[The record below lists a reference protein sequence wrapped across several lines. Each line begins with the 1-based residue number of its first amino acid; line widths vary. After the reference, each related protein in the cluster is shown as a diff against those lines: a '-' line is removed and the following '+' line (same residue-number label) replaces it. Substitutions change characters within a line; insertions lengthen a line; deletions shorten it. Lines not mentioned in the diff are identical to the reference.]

1 MVMWAAPLEA
11 GTMSIPR
18 RIALIGTSGAGKTT
32 LGREIARRLH
42 TVFVEIDAIQH
53 KAHWT
58 KATVEELR
66 AGIEAQIGGHDRW
79 VIDDTCQRELGD
91 FVSGCLDVILW
102 LDLPLLLKLGRLC
115 RRSWRRVRTREVLW
129 NGNFETWRD
138 VFVGKDS
145 VLVHATLAH
154 FRHRRTFPARPD
166 AQKIVR
172 LRTPSEVDRWLS
184 STFSANGAPSAPP
197 NDMAAEERGAG

>member
-1 MVMWAAPLEA
+1 
-11 GTMSIPR
+11 MSTPR
-18 RIALIGTSGAGKTT
+18 RIAILGTSGAGKTT
-32 LGREIARRLH
+32 LGREIAQRLN

-66 AGIEAQIGGHDRW
+66 AGIEAQIGGRDRW

-91 FVSGCLDVILW
+91 FVSSRLDIILW
-102 LDLPLLLKLGRLC
+102 LDLPLILKLGRLC
-115 RRSWRRVRTREVLW
+115 RRSWRRVCTREVLW
-129 NGNFETWRD
+129 KGNVETWRD
-138 VFVGKDS
+138 VFIGKDS

-166 AQKIVR
+166 VQKIVR
-172 LRTPSEVDRWLS
+172 LRTPSEVERWLS
-184 STFSANGAPSAPP
+184 STFSANGARSTLPD
-197 NDMAAEERGAG
+197 DMGAEDVGPDNQG

>member
-1 MVMWAAPLEA
+1 
-11 GTMSIPR
+11 MSSPQ
-18 RIALIGTSGAGKTT
+18 RIAIIGTSGAGKTT
-32 LGREIARRLH
+32 LGREIARRMN
-42 TVFVEIDAIQH
+42 TVFVEVDSIQH

-66 AGIEAQIGGHDRW
+66 AGIEARIGGRDSW

-91 FVSGCLDVILW
+91 FVSGRVDVILW
-102 LDLPLLLKLGRLC
+102 LDLPLLLKLRRLC

-145 VLVHATLAH
+145 VLVHATRAH
-154 FRHRRTFPARPD
+154 FRHRRTVPARPD
-166 AQKIVR
+166 VHKILR

-184 STFSANGAPSAPP
+184 STFSAPRAL
-197 NDMAAEERGAG
+197 

>member
-1 MVMWAAPLEA
+1 MVIWLAPSEE
-11 GTMSIPR
+11 GEMSIPQ
-18 RIALIGTSGAGKTT
+18 RIALIGTSGAGKTM
-32 LGREIARRLH
+32 LGREIARRLN
-42 TVFVEIDAIQH
+42 TVFIEIDAIQH
-53 KAHWT
+53 QAHWT

-66 AGIEAQIGGHDRW
+66 AGIEAQIGGRDLW
-79 VIDDTCQRELGD
+79 VIDDTCRRELGD
-91 FVSGCLDVILW
+91 FVSRRLDVILW

-129 NGNFETWRD
+129 NGNVETWRD

-145 VLVHATLAH
+145 VLVHAALAH

-172 LRTPSEVDRWLS
+172 LRTPSEVERWLS
-184 STFSANGAPSAPP
+184 STFSANGAPSALP
-197 NDMAAEERGAG
+197 DEIAAEEGGAG

>member
-1 MVMWAAPLEA
+1 MWAARLEA
-11 GTMSIPR
+11 GKMAIPR

-32 LGREIARRLH
+32 LGRELARRLH
-42 TVFVEIDAIQH
+42 TVFVEVDAIQH
-53 KAHWT
+53 QAHWT

-66 AGIEAQIGGHDRW
+66 AGIEARIGGRDSW
-79 VIDDTCQRELGD
+79 VIDDTCRRELGD
-91 FVSGCLDVILW
+91 FISGRVDIILW
-102 LDLPLLLKLGRLC
+102 LDLPLLLKLRRLC

-129 NGNFETWRD
+129 NGNVETWRD

-154 FRHRRTFPARPD
+154 FRQRRMVPARPD
-166 AQKIVR
+166 AHKIVR

-184 STFSANGAPSAPP
+184 STFSATRAWSCVWA
-197 NDMAAEERGAG
+197 

>member
-1 MVMWAAPLEA
+1 
-11 GTMSIPR
+11 MSSPQ
-18 RIALIGTSGAGKTT
+18 RIAIIGTSGAGKTT
-32 LGREIARRLH
+32 LGREIARRMN
-42 TVFVEIDAIQH
+42 TVFVEVDSIQH
-53 KAHWT
+53 KAHWS

-66 AGIEAQIGGHDRW
+66 AGVEARLGGRDSW

-91 FVSGCLDVILW
+91 FVSGCLDLILW

-138 VFVGKDS
+138 VFVGNDS
-145 VLVHATLAH
+145 VLVHATRAH

-166 AQKIVR
+166 AHRILR

-184 STFSANGAPSAPP
+184 STFPAKGEPSPMP
-197 NDMAAEERGAG
+197 RETAAEERGAG